1 MPLNCITSFDEEN
14 CMKIYEDMIES
25 KWKTHQSIELVET
38 NLVMWVW
45 KRNKEVFTTKKTF
58 FWYCHTFLLE
68 WCNWEESRMKKIWRV
83 VFLSRPLFS
92 QILYFSNENYMID
105 REMFALFRNQKINSN
120 GYTGTELRDFYD
132 KG

>member
-58 FWYCHTFLLE
+58 SFMKLHFLLDM
-68 WCNWEESRMKKIWRV
+68 MK
-83 VFLSRPLFS
+83 LG
-92 QILYFSNENYMID
+92 NENSWSDVIRKRAEWRKFGGWSSCHGHCSVKSCTFPM
-105 REMFALFRNQKINSN
+105 KITWSIEKCLL
-120 GYTGTELRDFYD
+120 YSAIKKSIQTDA
-132 KG
+132 